1 MYPTGTSAM
10 VMYVDLES
18 AVGSVSQRTFV
29 VSCSVYSTST
39 HDMVMISNASKAS
52 KASIQAANWVFCP

>member
-1 MYPTGTSAM
+1 M